1 MNLYAENM
9 KYVQNHMDEKAEYH
23 KEFEYHSD
31 RLLYEFRFVNL
42 NYGRQTGKSRGIA
55 EFMAHEKIKNPK
67 RDIILASYRAA
78 MWDDIKR
85 NYRNHCLEYGLVP
98 TKNPMFT
105 SFGGNSAKRAVNN
118 GTWWNQFRGLNLID
132 PIFIFDEPMDIDP
145 RAFLDKFVN
154 SCHYTGLPTFYII
167 GSQ

>member
-9 KYVQNHMDEKAEYH
+9 KYIQNHMDEKAEYH

-85 NYRNHCLEYGLVP
+85 NYRNHCFEYGLVP
-98 TKNPMFT
+98 TKIQCLPVLVVIQQNELLIMVH
-105 SFGGNSAKRAVNN
+105 GGI
-118 GTWWNQFRGLNLID
+118 NL
-132 PIFIFDEPMDIDP
+132 EE
-145 RAFLDKFVN
+145 
-154 SCHYTGLPTFYII
+154 
-167 GSQ
+167 